1 MLSQR
6 SYIHGKVCNTER
18 CPYADGANVSS
29 VQPISIIT
37 SLNSEV
43 PGLQNQILYFF
54 QFAFTYTY
62 KCLQRRSCI
71 CLRLHR
77 ARGEGTAWSLPAGG
91 AQTTKLGAARSNSE
105 CIRQRAPFTLHSTRQ
120 ASRTPGTGH

>member
-18 CPYADGANVSS
+18 CSYADGANVSS
-29 VQPISIIT
+29 VQPISIII

-43 PGLQNQILYFF
+43 PGLQNQILYLF

-62 KCLQRRSCI
+62 ECLQRRSCI
-71 CLRLHR
+71 CLHLHR

-105 CIRQRAPFTLHSTRQ
+105 CVRQRAPFTLHSTRQ
-120 ASRTPGTGH
+120 ASCTPGTGH